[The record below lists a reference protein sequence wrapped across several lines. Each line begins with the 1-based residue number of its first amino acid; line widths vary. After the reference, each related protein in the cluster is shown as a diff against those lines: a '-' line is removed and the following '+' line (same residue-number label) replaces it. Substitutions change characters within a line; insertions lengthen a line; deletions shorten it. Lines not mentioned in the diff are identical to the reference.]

1 MSLFVHDVDQIAVWR
16 GPPNKIYRVRR
27 KENEWIPLKMMKN
40 DDDDDGAQQLRRE
53 EWKHDA
59 LREYELIAV
68 LCNAQSVLVDAVAS
82 SSSSSLMLGVSR
94 SNTTTSNEDNTSLQ
108 MLTSALQ
115 QRKVTESLAA
125 YYEAIDNVR
134 TVHASLK
141 ARLSLLSSVK
151 LHHKSSNDDSNS
163 NNIIGIEE
171 NGVYIQQ
178 QRQRQRRSTSNTPN
192 NEFMLHTQL
201 VERVIRTVMRMSSP
215 PNNQSNCVGVLYTNG
230 IIDIP
235 SQNEY
240 ETNIVALAAVRASL
254 SQLSLMI

>member
-1 MSLFVHDVDQIAVWR
+1 
-16 GPPNKIYRVRR
+16 
-27 KENEWIPLKMMKN
+27 MKN
-40 DDDDDGAQQLRRE
+40 DDDDDVQQQQQLLRE

-59 LREYELIAV
+59 LREYELIAA
-68 LCNAQSVLVDAVAS
+68 LCNAQSILVDAVALS
-82 SSSSSLMLGVSR
+82 SSSSYSLLGVSR
-94 SNTTTSNEDNTSLQ
+94 SSTTNNSNEDDTSSQ
-108 MLTSALQ
+108 MLTSTLQ

-141 ARLSLLSSVK
+141 ARLSLLSSSGSSSSVRSNYAVILRK
-151 LHHKSSNDDSNS
+151 QHQKSSNDDRKINSNS
-163 NNIIGIEE
+163 RSGEE
-171 NGVYIQQ
+171 NKVYFQQQQQQQQ
-178 QRQRQRRSTSNTPN
+178 QRRLASNTPN
-192 NEFMLHTQL
+192 NEFVLHSQL
-201 VERVIRTVMRMSSP
+201 VERVLRTVMRMTSP
-215 PNNQSNCVGVLYTNG
+215 PNNLNVNRSVGVLYTNG

>member
-1 MSLFVHDVDQIAVWR
+1 MNHD
-16 GPPNKIYRVRR
+16 
-27 KENEWIPLKMMKN
+27 EEH
-40 DDDDDGAQQLRRE
+40 DDDDVQQQQQLLRE

-59 LREYELIAV
+59 LREYELIAA
-68 LCNAQSVLVDAVAS
+68 LCNAQSILADAVVLSSSSS
-82 SSSSSLMLGVSR
+82 SSSSSLLGVSR
-94 SNTTTSNEDNTSLQ
+94 SSTTNNSNEDDTSSQ
-108 MLTSALQ
+108 MLTRILQ

-141 ARLSLLSSVK
+141 ARLSLLSSSGSSSSSDSSNYAVILRK
-151 LHHKSSNDDSNS
+151 QHQKSSNDDGNSNS
-163 NNIIGIEE
+163 RSGEE
-171 NGVYIQQ
+171 NKVHFQPQ
-178 QRQRQRRSTSNTPN
+178 NTPN
-192 NEFMLHTQL
+192 NEFVLHSQL
-201 VERVIRTVMRMSSP
+201 VERVLRTVMRMSSL
-215 PNNQSNCVGVLYTNG
+215 PNNLNVNRSVGVLYTYG

>member
-1 MSLFVHDVDQIAVWR
+1 MV
-16 GPPNKIYRVRR
+16 
-27 KENEWIPLKMMKN
+27 PLKMMKN
-40 DDDDDGAQQLRRE
+40 DDDDDGAQQQQQLRRE

-82 SSSSSLMLGVSR
+82 SSSSSLLGVSR

-178 QRQRQRRSTSNTPN
+178 QPQRQRRLTSNTPN

-240 ETNIVALAAVRASL
+240 ETNVVALAAVRASL